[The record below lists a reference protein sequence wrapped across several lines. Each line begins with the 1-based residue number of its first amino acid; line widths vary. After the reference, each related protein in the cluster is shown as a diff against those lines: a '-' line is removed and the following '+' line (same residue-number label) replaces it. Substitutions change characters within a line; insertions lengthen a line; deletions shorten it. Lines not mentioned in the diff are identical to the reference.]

1 MATERKSMPNVERLF
16 NWNLEAWTRLGYL
29 DKRKR
34 LLACTII
41 SAPIV
46 VSMFVMPT
54 FFMGVNTFEQ
64 HIYNFYMIIVTSS
77 SVARAIL
84 IIIKQRKILDL
95 LNDMENWFVE
105 VQEQNDNNALETLN
119 KLTQKVRRYSKYTLW
134 WVIIFGA
141 FLSFQPICTGY
152 GKFVYDTQIPG
163 IDLHQSP
170 LYEIMYGFQSL
181 WVIPMACV
189 SSISYADTLLIFIS
203 FGIFATKQL
212 QRKLK
217 DISQMDEQ
225 QGLENIKKCV
235 QYHWKIIKFGE
246 DLENAYSLM
255 CLLDFSLYCVTLCM
269 LLFYSVMDFTWALM
283 FQAVVVE
290 LILTLLIFLTTF
302 LADIFTQ
309 ESLNVAQTAYDMNWL
324 QRDKAF
330 RVAVLLIILRSQRPL
345 ILTAGGIQ
353 PLNLETFLAIMR
365 SSYSFFS
372 VLRGVM

>member
-105 VQEQNDNNALETLN
+105 VQ
-119 KLTQKVRRYSKYTLW
+119 
-134 WVIIFGA
+134 
-141 FLSFQPICTGY
+141 
-152 GKFVYDTQIPG
+152 
-163 IDLHQSP
+163 
-170 LYEIMYGFQSL
+170 
-181 WVIPMACV
+181 
-189 SSISYADTLLIFIS
+189 
-203 FGIFATKQL
+203 
-212 QRKLK
+212 
-217 DISQMDEQ
+217 
-225 QGLENIKKCV
+225 
-235 QYHWKIIKFGE
+235 
-246 DLENAYSLM
+246 
-255 CLLDFSLYCVTLCM
+255 
-269 LLFYSVMDFTWALM
+269 DFTWALM